1 MPFNHIT
8 DVQVFIKKISII
20 LKPYNC
26 FLAGDSALYLLNRK
40 IPQYFQFITDAEIH
54 ELYKR
59 FDKIYHVNLTPFS
72 FACFFEDQ
80 LLFFLKMNKER
91 GFDLLESF
99 NKYYLYNKSVFL
111 LPILYDPLKRTFK
124 NINLFHY
131 DIFKENKAICI
142 KQSNLSYYS
151 RYAYFLSEKNKSE
164 SGENL
169 LCTNNQYEK
178 QEKIEIDEILE
189 HSFLASW
196 LNACLDDRHII
207 PFPNISELFFTF
219 TSYES
224 KKLIDIMSEE
234 GILIKFFPMLKI
246 CKQHNQTK
254 EYHPEGTL
262 YDHLIF
268 TLKALETKDFS
279 VMMAALLHDVGKVQ
293 AYQAKS
299 KENKPKYPNHANLS
313 LQIIRKTLKAI
324 SEELPFFNDFY
335 GKTTFLI
342 ENHMYIAFL
351 PVIDE
356 SKKNDI
362 LKSPYLNDLL
372 KLLKADIKASTDDLS
387 NYQKIASYVQR
398 NISLPLRN

>member
-8 DVQVFIKKISII
+8 DVQLFIKKISVI
-20 LKPYNC
+20 LRPYNC
-26 FLAGDSALYLLNRK
+26 FLVGDSAIYLLNRK

-80 LLFFLKMNKER
+80 LLFFLKVNKER
-91 GFDLLESF
+91 GFDLLQSF
-99 NKYYLYNKSVFL
+99 NKYYLFNKSVFL
-111 LPILYDPLKRTFK
+111 LPIVYDPIKRIFR

-131 DIFKENKAICI
+131 DIFKENKLIGI
-142 KQSNLSYYS
+142 KQDNLSYYS
-151 RYAYFLSEKNKSE
+151 RYAYILSEKNKLN

-169 LCTNNQYEK
+169 LGINNQYEK
-178 QEKIEIDEILE
+178 QKKIEIDRILE
-189 HSFLASW
+189 CSSITSW
-196 LNACLDDRHII
+196 LNACSSDRQIT
-207 PFPNISELFFTF
+207 PFPDIAELFFTF

-234 GILIKFFPMLKI
+234 GILIKFFPMLEI

-262 YDHLIF
+262 YDHLVF
-268 TLKALETKDFS
+268 ALKALETKDFS
-279 VMMAALLHDVGKVQ
+279 VMVATLLHDVGKVQ

-299 KENKPKYPNHANLS
+299 KGNKPKYPNHANLS

-324 SEELPFFNDFY
+324 SEELPFINDFY
-335 GKTTFLI
+335 EKTTFLI

-356 SKKNDI
+356 NKKNDI

-387 NYQKIASYVQR
+387 NYQKIASYVQK
-398 NISLPLRN
+398 NISLPL

>member
-8 DVQVFIKKISII
+8 DVQLFVKKISVI
-20 LKPYNC
+20 LRPYNC
-26 FLAGDSALYLLNRK
+26 FLVGDSAIYLLNRK

-80 LLFFLKMNKER
+80 LLFFLKVNRER
-91 GFDLLESF
+91 GFDLLQSF
-99 NKYYLYNKSVFL
+99 NKYYLFNKSVFL
-111 LPILYDPLKRTFK
+111 LPIVYDPIKRIFR

-131 DIFKENKAICI
+131 DIFKENKLIGI
-142 KQSNLSYYS
+142 KQDNLSYYS
-151 RYAYFLSEKNKSE
+151 RYAYILSEKNKLN

-169 LCTNNQYEK
+169 LGINNQYEK
-178 QEKIEIDEILE
+178 QEKIEIDRILE
-189 HSFLASW
+189 CSSITSW
-196 LNACLDDRHII
+196 LNACSNDRQIT
-207 PFPNISELFFTF
+207 PFPYIAELFFTF

-262 YDHLIF
+262 YDHLVF
-268 TLKALETKDFS
+268 ALKALETKDFS
-279 VMMAALLHDVGKVQ
+279 VMVATLLHDVGKVQ

-299 KENKPKYPNHANLS
+299 KGNKPKYPNHANLS

-324 SEELPFFNDFY
+324 SEELPFINDFY
-335 GKTTFLI
+335 EKTTYLI

-356 SKKNDI
+356 NKKNDI

-387 NYQKIASYVQR
+387 NYQKIASYVQK
-398 NISLPLRN
+398 NISLPL

>member
-80 LLFFLKMNKER
+80 LLFFLKVNKER

-151 RYAYFLSEKNKSE
+151 RYAYFLSEKNK
-164 SGENL
+164 
-169 LCTNNQYEK
+169 
-178 QEKIEIDEILE
+178 
-189 HSFLASW
+189 
-196 LNACLDDRHII
+196 
-207 PFPNISELFFTF
+207 
-219 TSYES
+219 
-224 KKLIDIMSEE
+224 
-234 GILIKFFPMLKI
+234 
-246 CKQHNQTK
+246 
-254 EYHPEGTL
+254 
-262 YDHLIF
+262 
-268 TLKALETKDFS
+268 
-279 VMMAALLHDVGKVQ
+279 
-293 AYQAKS
+293 
-299 KENKPKYPNHANLS
+299 
-313 LQIIRKTLKAI
+313 
-324 SEELPFFNDFY
+324 
-335 GKTTFLI
+335 
-342 ENHMYIAFL
+342 
-351 PVIDE
+351 
-356 SKKNDI
+356 
-362 LKSPYLNDLL
+362 
-372 KLLKADIKASTDDLS
+372 
-387 NYQKIASYVQR
+387 
-398 NISLPLRN
+398 